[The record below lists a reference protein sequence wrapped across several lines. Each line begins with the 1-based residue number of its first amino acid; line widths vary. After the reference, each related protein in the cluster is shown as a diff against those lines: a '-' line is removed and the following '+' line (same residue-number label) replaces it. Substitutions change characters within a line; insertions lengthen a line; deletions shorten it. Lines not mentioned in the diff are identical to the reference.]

1 MMGFSKVSK
10 CNRTSFIG
18 YSPTMFCYN
27 MYGYV
32 LDANRYQIVFSL
44 AGVGICV
51 SEMLIKSI
59 RQNGSLNTLDGWKT
73 TQPSAAPNAA
83 QLNVTSI
90 SVEAVTAPIG
100 TLLPPEHSR
109 QVS

>member
-1 MMGFSKVSK
+1 MALIAGVSFSAVAPE
-10 CNRTSFIG
+10 NATG
-18 YSPTMFCYN
+18 YFTKIDQRIP
-27 MYGYV
+27 V
-32 LDANRYQIVFSL
+32 KIVFAINNAHETL
-44 AGVGICV
+44 LNTLRVGMV
-51 SEMLIKSI
+51 VDV
-59 RQNGSLNTLDGWKT
+59 SLNTLDGWKT